1 MKFSSLILPAL
12 AFAFTSEVL
21 AQLQL
26 DSAQSQSTNKSAAS
40 APENHPEAYR
50 QFKAALELQA
60 KENSMDSC
68 PAIMIAIQATGDEFS
83 VEQWM
88 EQAAKENNPVAL
100 CFVATKHLNLVLS
113 KDKMTDKTK
122 KNVAMIKKAADM
134 KYTPAMVD
142 YSIYLR
148 NGVGVFTNTAAADR
162 TLMEA
167 CRSGSFET
175 RYSWLRQTK
184 RLEKFEDQTRPEVEV
199 EIKRGNHYVIH
210 HLSSKAPSSYVVYNM
225 LTTAARLGNPY
236 AMYELS
242 RHLSR
247 NNLHAASYH
256 YLKAAAE
263 HHNPEA
269 LSTLG
274 HYLLDPNEKIAE
286 ILGTQKN
293 EAAGIE
299 LLKISAILGDSTARF
314 HMGRLYYHGLH
325 GVEQD
330 KTKAYKHIEEGLTMR
345 PNDVGFMTAQGFM
358 LANGDGVEKDE
369 KRGVELIQT
378 AAKAGYPYAMAIRA
392 YMNFRGLGLQ
402 ANGKEAAFE
411 LENLA
416 TAGFDICF
424 VYLALIYDEGGA
436 GLEKDERKVRYY
448 LDHAKRR
455 LGERAETAF
464 NDMKTKHGKWVL
476 TPFEISNN

>member
-1 MKFSSLILPAL
+1 MKFSSFILPAL
-12 AFAFTSEVL
+12 AFALTSEAVIQQAI
-21 AQLQL
+21 AQT
-26 DSAQSQSTNKSAAS
+26 SMPCNSAAS
-40 APENHPEAYR
+40 APENHPEAYQ

-68 PAIMIAIQATGDEFS
+68 PAIMIAIKATGDEFS

-88 EQAAKENNPVAL
+88 ERAARENNPVAL
-100 CFVATKHLNLVLS
+100 CFAATKHLNLVLP
-113 KDKMTDKTK
+113 KDKMSDKTK

-175 RYSWLRQTK
+175 RYSWLRQTN
-184 RLEKFEDQTRPEVEV
+184 RLEKFEDQSRPEVDI

-210 HLSSKAPSSYVVYNM
+210 HLSSKAPTSYDVYNM

-242 RHLSR
+242 QHLSK

-256 YLKAAAE
+256 YLKASAE
-263 HHNPEA
+263 HHNPAA

-274 HYLLDPNEKIAE
+274 HYLLDPNEKIAQ

-299 LLKISAILGDSTARF
+299 LLKVSAILGDSTARS
-314 HMGRLYYHGLH
+314 HLARLYYHGSH
-325 GVEQD
+325 GLEQD
-330 KTKAYKHIEEGLTMR
+330 KSKAYKHIEEGLTMR
-345 PNDVGFMTAQGFM
+345 PNDIAFMTAQGFM
-358 LANGDGVEKDE
+358 LASGDGVAKDE
-369 KRGVELIQT
+369 KQGVQLIQI
-378 AAKAGYPYAMAIRA
+378 AANAGYPYAMAIRA
-392 YMNFRGLGLQ
+392 YMNFRGLGMP
-402 ANGKEAAFE
+402 ANAKEATYE

-436 GLEKDERKVRYY
+436 GVERNESKVRYY
-448 LDHAKRR
+448 LDHAKHRIS
-455 LGERAETAF
+455 ERAETAF
-464 NDMKTKHGKWVL
+464 NDMKAKHGKWVL
-476 TPFEISNN
+476 TPFEISNY

>member
-1 MKFSSLILPAL
+1 MAFSLFAVAIQLSI
-12 AFAFTSEVL
+12 FAF
-21 AQLQL
+21 
-26 DSAQSQSTNKSAAS
+26 
-40 APENHPEAYR
+40 R
-50 QFKAALELQA
+50 
-60 KENSMDSC
+60 
-68 PAIMIAIQATGDEFS
+68 
-83 VEQWM
+83 
-88 EQAAKENNPVAL
+88 
-100 CFVATKHLNLVLS
+100 
-113 KDKMTDKTK
+113 
-122 KNVAMIKKAADM
+122 
-134 KYTPAMVD
+134 
-142 YSIYLR
+142 
-148 NGVGVFTNTAAADR
+148 
-162 TLMEA
+162 
-167 CRSGSFET
+167 
-175 RYSWLRQTK
+175 
-184 RLEKFEDQTRPEVEV
+184 
-199 EIKRGNHYVIH
+199 
-210 HLSSKAPSSYVVYNM
+210 
-225 LTTAARLGNPY
+225 
-236 AMYELS
+236 
-242 RHLSR
+242 
-247 NNLHAASYH
+247 
-256 YLKAAAE
+256 
-263 HHNPEA
+263 
-269 LSTLG
+269 
-274 HYLLDPNEKIAE
+274 NEKIAE

-293 EAAGIE
+293 EAAGIQ